1 LLVLEYAISG
11 LLFGATYS
19 LVAIGFTLIFGV
31 LNRFN
36 IAHGATLMVAAFG
49 GATISI
55 LFGGKDSYII
65 LIAAFFSATLIG
77 AIVGLIVRQIAFAP
91 LKGGSELSPFVTSAA
106 MALILEEL
114 FVNLTQS
121 VSIYSMEVTEFPS
134 PLENLVFFLGEIYIR
149 GAYLVIF
156 LMALIIMGILHWWL
170 HHTKSGLAIRCVE
183 ENPTAAWLMGIN
195 GNRVEIIVF
204 AVASA
209 IAGAA
214 GCLISV
220 AYGTVTPFLGS
231 NLLLVSFVVLVL
243 AGIGSVRGAMI
254 CGLFV
259 GVIETVTAGLISA
272 QTKEAVLFIILFTVL
287 LVKPQGIFATSAT
300 ERD

>member
-1 LLVLEYAISG
+1 MLVLEYAISG
-11 LLFGATYS
+11 LLFGSTYS

-65 LIAAFFSATLIG
+65 LIAAFLSATVIG

-91 LKGGSELSPFVTSAA
+91 LRSGSELSPFVTSAA

-272 QTKEAVLFIILFTVL
+272 QTKEAVLFIILFIVL

>member
-1 LLVLEYAISG
+1 MLVLEYAISG
-11 LLFGATYS
+11 LLFGSTYS

-65 LIAAFFSATLIG
+65 LIAAFLSATVIG

-91 LKGGSELSPFVTSAA
+91 LRGGSELSPFVTSAA

-121 VSIYSMEVTEFPS
+121 VSIFSMEVTEFPS

-272 QTKEAVLFIILFTVL
+272 QTKEAVLFIILFIVL

>member
-11 LLFGATYS
+11 LLFGSTYS

-65 LIAAFFSATLIG
+65 LIAAFLSATVIG

-91 LKGGSELSPFVTSAA
+91 LRGGSELSPFVTSAA

-272 QTKEAVLFIILFTVL
+272 QTKEAVLFIILFIVL
-287 LVKPQGIFATSAT
+287 LVKPQGIFATRAT

>member
-65 LIAAFFSATLIG
+65 LIAAFLSATVIG
-77 AIVGLIVRQIAFAP
+77 ALVGLIVRQIAFAP

-106 MALILEEL
+106 MALILEEM

-170 HHTKSGLAIRCVE
+170 HHTKSGLAVRCVE

-259 GVIETVTAGLISA
+259 GVIETVTAALISA

>member
-11 LLFGATYS
+11 LLFGSTYS

-65 LIAAFFSATLIG
+65 LIAAFLSATVIG

-91 LKGGSELSPFVTSAA
+91 LRGGSELSPFVTSAA

-272 QTKEAVLFIILFTVL
+272 QTKEAVLFIILFIVL

>member
-1 LLVLEYAISG
+1 MLVLEYAISG
-11 LLFGATYS
+11 LLFGSTYS

-65 LIAAFFSATLIG
+65 LIAAFLSATVIG
-77 AIVGLIVRQIAFAP
+77 AVVGLIVRQIAFAP
-91 LKGGSELSPFVTSAA
+91 LRGGSELSPFVTSAA

-272 QTKEAVLFIILFTVL
+272 QTKEAVLFIILFIVL

>member
-11 LLFGATYS
+11 LLFGSTYS

-65 LIAAFFSATLIG
+65 LIAAFLSATVIG
-77 AIVGLIVRQIAFAP
+77 AVVGLIVRQIAFAP
-91 LKGGSELSPFVTSAA
+91 LRGGSELSPFVTSAA

-272 QTKEAVLFIILFTVL
+272 QTKEAVLFIILFIVL

>member
-1 LLVLEYAISG
+1 MLVLEYAISG
-11 LLFGATYS
+11 LLFGSTYS

-65 LIAAFFSATLIG
+65 LIAAFLSATVIG

-91 LKGGSELSPFVTSAA
+91 LRSGSELSPFVTSAA

-156 LMALIIMGILHWWL
+156 LMALIIMSCRPRACVCPAPMKTFKQQSITSFLLDNNYHSRKPVYS
-170 HHTKSGLAIRCVE
+170 TQKISRKSGE
-183 ENPTAAWLMGIN
+183 HE
-195 GNRVEIIVF
+195 
-204 AVASA
+204 
-209 IAGAA
+209 
-214 GCLISV
+214 
-220 AYGTVTPFLGS
+220 
-231 NLLLVSFVVLVL
+231 
-243 AGIGSVRGAMI
+243 
-254 CGLFV
+254 
-259 GVIETVTAGLISA
+259 ISA
-272 QTKEAVLFIILFTVL
+272 LLINSAHGCVNLSSRAGQSQINIL
-287 LVKPQGIFATSAT
+287 
-300 ERD
+300 RD

>member
-11 LLFGATYS
+11 LLFGSTYS

-65 LIAAFFSATLIG
+65 LIAAFLSATVIG

-91 LKGGSELSPFVTSAA
+91 LRGGSELSPFVTSAA
-106 MALILEEL
+106 MAFILEEL

-272 QTKEAVLFIILFTVL
+272 QTKEAVLFIILFIVL

>member
-1 LLVLEYAISG
+1 MLVLEYAISG

-65 LIAAFFSATLIG
+65 LIAAFLSATVIG
-77 AIVGLIVRQIAFAP
+77 ALVGLIVRQIAFAP

-106 MALILEEL
+106 MALILEEM

-121 VSIYSMEVTEFPS
+121 VSIYSMEVTEFPN

-259 GVIETVTAGLISA
+259 GVIETVTAALISA

>member
-1 LLVLEYAISG
+1 MLVLEYAISG
-11 LLFGATYS
+11 LLFGSTYS

-65 LIAAFFSATLIG
+65 LIAAFLSATVIG

-91 LKGGSELSPFVTSAA
+91 LRGGSELSPFVTSAA

-195 GNRVEIIVF
+195 GKRVEIIVF

-272 QTKEAVLFIILFTVL
+272 QTKEAVLFIILFIVL

>member
-1 LLVLEYAISG
+1 MLVLEYAISG

-36 IAHGATLMVAAFG
+36 IAHGATLMVAAFS

-55 LFGGKDSYII
+55 LFGGKESYEI
-65 LIAAFFSATLIG
+65 LLLSFFCSCLVG
-77 AIVGLIVRQIAFAP
+77 AVVGLLVRQIAFAP

-106 MALILEEL
+106 MALILEET
-114 FVNLTQS
+114 FVHLTQT
-121 VSIYSMEVTEFPS
+121 IPIFSMEVTEFPN
-134 PLENLVFFLGEIYIR
+134 PLENIVFFVGDIYIR
-149 GAYLVIF
+149 GVYLIIF
-156 LMALIIMGILHWWL
+156 IAALIIMATLHWWL
-170 HHTKSGLAIRCVE
+170 KYTKSGMAIRSVE

-195 GNRVEIIVF
+195 GSRVEIVVF
-204 AVASA
+204 AIASG

-259 GVIETVTAGLISA
+259 GIIETVTAGIISA
-272 QTKEAVLFIILFTVL
+272 QTKEAVLFIILFFVL
-287 LVKPQGIFATSAT
+287 LVKPEGIFATQAA

>member
-1 LLVLEYAISG
+1 MLVLEYAISG

-254 CGLFV
+254 CGLLV
-259 GVIETVTAGLISA
+259 GIIETVTAGLISA

-287 LVKPQGIFATSAT
+287 LVKPQGIFATGAT

>member
-1 LLVLEYAISG
+1 MLVLEYAISG

-65 LIAAFFSATLIG
+65 LIAAFLSATVIG
-77 AIVGLIVRQIAFAP
+77 ALVGLIVRQIAFAP

-106 MALILEEL
+106 MALILEEM

-259 GVIETVTAGLISA
+259 GVIETVTAALISA

>member
-1 LLVLEYAISG
+1 MLVLEYAISG
-11 LLFGATYS
+11 LLFGSTYS

-65 LIAAFFSATLIG
+65 LIAAFLSATVIG

-91 LKGGSELSPFVTSAA
+91 LRGGSELSPFVTSAA

-272 QTKEAVLFIILFTVL
+272 QTKEAVLFIILFIVL

>member
-1 LLVLEYAISG
+1 MLVLEYAISG
-11 LLFGATYS
+11 LLFGSTYS

-65 LIAAFFSATLIG
+65 LIAAFLSATVIG

-91 LKGGSELSPFVTSAA
+91 LRGGSELSPFVTSAA

-259 GVIETVTAGLISA
+259 GVIETVTAALISA
-272 QTKEAVLFIILFTVL
+272 QTKEAVLFIILFIVL

>member
-1 LLVLEYAISG
+1 MLVLEYAISG
-11 LLFGATYS
+11 LLFGSTYS

-65 LIAAFFSATLIG
+65 LIVAFLSATIIG

-156 LMALIIMGILHWWL
+156 FMALIIMGILHWWL

-287 LVKPQGIFATSAT
+287 LVKPQGIFATNAT

>member
-1 LLVLEYAISG
+1 MLVLEYAISG

-259 GVIETVTAGLISA
+259 GVIETVSAALISA

>member
-1 LLVLEYAISG
+1 
-11 LLFGATYS
+11 
-19 LVAIGFTLIFGV
+19 
-31 LNRFN
+31 
-36 IAHGATLMVAAFG
+36 MVAAFG

-65 LIAAFFSATLIG
+65 LIAAFLSATVIG

-91 LKGGSELSPFVTSAA
+91 LRGGSELSPFVTSAA

-272 QTKEAVLFIILFTVL
+272 QTKEAVLFIILFIVL

>member
-65 LIAAFFSATLIG
+65 LIAAFLSATVIG
-77 AIVGLIVRQIAFAP
+77 ALVGLIVRQIAFAP

-106 MALILEEL
+106 MALILEEM

-259 GVIETVTAGLISA
+259 GVIETVTAALISA

>member
-1 LLVLEYAISG
+1 
-11 LLFGATYS
+11 
-19 LVAIGFTLIFGV
+19 
-31 LNRFN
+31 
-36 IAHGATLMVAAFG
+36 
-49 GATISI
+49 
-55 LFGGKDSYII
+55 
-65 LIAAFFSATLIG
+65 
-77 AIVGLIVRQIAFAP
+77 
-91 LKGGSELSPFVTSAA
+91 
-106 MALILEEL
+106 
-114 FVNLTQS
+114 
-121 VSIYSMEVTEFPS
+121 
-134 PLENLVFFLGEIYIR
+134 
-149 GAYLVIF
+149 
-156 LMALIIMGILHWWL
+156 
-170 HHTKSGLAIRCVE
+170 
-183 ENPTAAWLMGIN
+183 
-195 GNRVEIIVF
+195 VF

-272 QTKEAVLFIILFTVL
+272 QTKEAVLFIILFIVL

>member
-11 LLFGATYS
+11 LLFGSTYS

-65 LIAAFFSATLIG
+65 LIAAFLSATVIG
-77 AIVGLIVRQIAFAP
+77 AVVGLIVRQIAFAP
-91 LKGGSELSPFVTSAA
+91 LRGGSELSPFVTSAA

-156 LMALIIMGILHWWL
+156 LIALIIMGILHWWL

-272 QTKEAVLFIILFTVL
+272 QTKEAVLFIILFIVL